1 MRLARIAAIILLGVT
16 LVTTVACSSDQEQN
30 PTPTPTSTTP
40 ILWTAVRGTD
50 EPCDT
55 IDITF
60 PNADTP
66 CTPLPGGPAPTC
78 CDMALGT
85 ISYRLSGADDWSLWQ
100 TITNCTGHVT
110 ITGLVGG
117 GLYDVRVDYGNSNP
131 QIITGIQLYPCP
143 TPTPTPIPSPTPST
157 TSTPTPSYTYS
168 YHWYTG
174 PWGACSATCGGGVQ
188 TRPVFCTRTEFVEV
202 VPDELCPSSKPATS
216 QACNMQACP
225 TPTPTPTPEP
235 TTQVP
240 THQ

>member
-30 PTPTPTSTTP
+30 PTPTPTSASSLTP
-40 ILWTAVRGTD
+40 
-50 EPCDT
+50 T
-55 IDITF
+55 I
-60 PNADTP
+60 
-66 CTPLPGGPAPTC
+66 
-78 CDMALGT
+78 
-85 ISYRLSGADDWSLWQ
+85 
-100 TITNCTGHVT
+100 
-110 ITGLVGG
+110 
-117 GLYDVRVDYGNSNP
+117 
-131 QIITGIQLYPCP
+131 
-143 TPTPTPIPSPTPST
+143 TPTPTPIPSPTPSPAST
-157 TSTPTPSYTYS
+157 PILTPTPTPSYTYS

-216 QACNMQACP
+216 QACNTEDCP

-235 TTQVP
+235 TTQAP